1 VTRAK
6 KSQLDPAIHRV
17 RLDRLTIFEITES
30 ELEALERGS
39 PESLFLNLGIA
50 VLSTAV
56 SFSISLATAKIDSI
70 ETYCM
75 FAIVTVV
82 GYLAAVT
89 FGLLWWQSRRSLKK
103 VAQEIRSRSTPE
115 GIQEGPE
122 GDMSASS
129 QPSDVDS

>member
-1 VTRAK
+1 MTRAK

-30 ELEALERGS
+30 ELESLERGS

-50 VLSTAV
+50 VLSIAL

-70 ETYCM
+70 KTYCF

-122 GDMSASS
+122 GDASLPS
-129 QPSDVDS
+129 QQDELES